1 MTIDNEAY
9 SRHMAECERQ
19 ARAEDSV
26 TDEAIG
32 EYVEAEL
39 LDEMSIEIMVA
50 KSRGS
55 AKRFA
60 RWCEKHAP
68 DTYAKAR
75 QALIERAME
84 VTR

>member
-32 EYVEAEL
+32 EYIREEL
-39 LDEMSIEIMVA
+39 LDEMSVELA
-50 KSRGS
+50 DSRDGKELAGYCARCTPS
-55 AKRFA
+55 TYEKA
-60 RWCEKHAP
+60 RW
-68 DTYAKAR
+68 
-75 QALIERAME
+75 ALVERELEAQ
-84 VTR
+84 R